1 MNLLMETV
9 KFEILLKKEGNEVL
23 GGKNMGLLEKEA
35 DKSIEFLVSVRE
47 GEVEGKNLNNRIAAA
62 KILIDKIYPSGG
74 DKNSDKDGILRIEV
88 VDLTRD
94 KGFPA

>member
-1 MNLLMETV
+1 METI
-9 KFEILLKKEGNEVL
+9 KFEIILKKEGNEVL

-62 KILIDKIYPSGG
+62 KILIDKIYPSG
-74 DKNSDKDGILRIEV
+74 EV
-88 VDLTRD
+88 IKTVIKT
-94 KGFPA
+94 GC